1 MVFSS
6 CFVYRFAFDFNP
18 ALQPR
23 SLVVL
28 GCICKEAN
36 DRLIRGVL
44 EVLIMVGIC
53 VVPVLVKWPG
63 LIFVNTIRENG
74 SSHGCGCFYTS
85 FKTHLKCEWIVF
97 LGTEYIQWSRINRS
111 FLNVPLKTSSHTQQG
126 KWSIHRLLMALYSQV
141 YDGEN
146 VTKNYKK
153 WRILYSISNNV
164 SATGTPT
171 PLAI

>member
-53 VVPVLVKWPG
+53 VVPVHVKWPD
-63 LIFVNTIRENG
+63 LIFVNTSIEKTEVHKVVF
-74 SSHGCGCFYTS
+74 SLLDCFYTS
-85 FKTHLKCEWIVF
+85 FYDTLKVWMDCLF
-97 LGTEYIQWSRINRS
+97 R
-111 FLNVPLKTSSHTQQG
+111 H
-126 KWSIHRLLMALYSQV
+126 
-141 YDGEN
+141 
-146 VTKNYKK
+146 
-153 WRILYSISNNV
+153 
-164 SATGTPT
+164 
-171 PLAI
+171 

>member
-53 VVPVLVKWPG
+53 VVPVYVKWPG
-63 LIFVNTIRENG
+63 LIFVNTSIE
-74 SSHGCGCFYTS
+74 
-85 FKTHLKCEWIVF
+85 KTEVHKVVF
-97 LGTEYIQWSRINRS
+97 SLLDLFVYQ
-111 FLNVPLKTSSHTQQG
+111 FL
-126 KWSIHRLLMALYSQV
+126 
-141 YDGEN
+141 
-146 VTKNYKK
+146 
-153 WRILYSISNNV
+153 
-164 SATGTPT
+164 
-171 PLAI
+171 

>member
-53 VVPVLVKWPG
+53 VVLVYVKWPG
-63 LIFVNTIRENG
+63 LIFVNT
-74 SSHGCGCFYTS
+74 
-85 FKTHLKCEWIVF
+85 KTKVHKVVF
-97 LGTEYIQWSRINRS
+97 SLLDL
-111 FLNVPLKTSSHTQQG
+111 FLYQFL
-126 KWSIHRLLMALYSQV
+126 
-141 YDGEN
+141 
-146 VTKNYKK
+146 
-153 WRILYSISNNV
+153 
-164 SATGTPT
+164 
-171 PLAI
+171 

>member
-74 SSHGCGCFYTS
+74 SSQGCGCFYTS
-85 FKTHLKCEWIVF
+85 FNTHLKCEWIVF

-141 YDGEN
+141 YEGEN

-153 WRILYSISNNV
+153 
-164 SATGTPT
+164 
-171 PLAI
+171 